1 MTHPCVYYYAI
12 YPAILDGDRPHVI
25 HSTNMQLRD
34 KYVLDSTT
42 SYYSDPLCVGE
53 VTCKNDEDDELVGI
67 FPKYPPNS
75 FIAIEAGLYN
85 EFLYETFGDF
95 IESFYVSQSKYAVEL
110 QLMLRF
116 TRISNLVPRF
126 LNKILFYTVI
136 IYLTDYYLTI
146 SEIPNLHK
154 ITEIFRSEIPDYK
167 IDDSSM
173 DLIDYEQLF
182 YSANQSGLFLIP
194 GYSNR
199 ESSMLIN
206 DWDSYLGGDTDE
218 N

>member
-1 MTHPCVYYYAI
+1 M
-12 YPAILDGDRPHVI
+12 

-34 KYVLDSTT
+34 KYVQDSVT

-53 VTCKNDEDDELVGI
+53 VACKTDAEFREFIFNQHGDIVSDDDELVGI

-75 FIAIEAGLYN
+75 FTAIGNGLYE
-85 EFLYETFGDF
+85 EFLYETFSEF
-95 IESFYVSQSKYAVEL
+95 IEAFYVSQSKYAIEL

-116 TRISNLVPRF
+116 TRISNLAPRF

-136 IYLTDYYLTI
+136 IYLADYYLTI

-173 DLIDYEQLF
+173 DLIDYDQLF
-182 YSANQSGLFLIP
+182 YSANQSGIFLIP
-194 GYSNR
+194 NYSCDKKF
-199 ESSMLIN
+199 SMLIN
-206 DWDSYLGGDTDE
+206 DWDNYLGGDTDE

>member
-1 MTHPCVYYYAI
+1 
-12 YPAILDGDRPHVI
+12 
-25 HSTNMQLRD
+25 MQLRD
-34 KYVLDSTT
+34 KYVLDSTI

-53 VTCKNDEDDELVGI
+53 VTCKSDAEFREFIFNQHGYVVSEYDELVGV

-75 FIAIEAGLYN
+75 FIAIEAGLYD
-85 EFLYETFGDF
+85 EFLYETFGEF
-95 IESFYVSQSKYAVEL
+95 IESFYVSQSKYAIEL
-110 QLMLRF
+110 QLMLKF
-116 TRISNLVPRF
+116 TRISDLVPRF

-136 IYLTDYYLTI
+136 IYLTDYYFTI

-173 DLIDYEQLF
+173 DLVDYEQLF
-182 YSANQSGLFLIP
+182 YSTNQSGLFLIP
-194 GYSNR
+194 GYSSNR

>member
-1 MTHPCVYYYAI
+1 
-12 YPAILDGDRPHVI
+12 
-25 HSTNMQLRD
+25 MQLRD
-34 KYVLDSTT
+34 KYVLDSTI

-53 VTCKNDEDDELVGI
+53 VTCKSDTEFREFIFNQHGYVVSEYDELVGV

-75 FIAIEAGLYN
+75 FIAIEAGLYD
-85 EFLYETFGDF
+85 EFLYETFGEF
-95 IESFYVSQSKYAVEL
+95 IESFYVSQSKYAIEL
-110 QLMLRF
+110 QLMLKF
-116 TRISNLVPRF
+116 ARISDLVPRF

-194 GYSNR
+194 SYSYDR
-199 ESSMLIN
+199 RSSMLIN